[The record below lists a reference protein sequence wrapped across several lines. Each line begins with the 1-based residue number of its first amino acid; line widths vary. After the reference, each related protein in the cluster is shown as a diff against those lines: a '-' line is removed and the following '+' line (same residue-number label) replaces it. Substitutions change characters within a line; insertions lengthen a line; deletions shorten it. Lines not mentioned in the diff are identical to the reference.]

1 MERNFEEVDKMLIGN
16 SNLKSNLED
25 VDEML
30 DRQFKFEVVKRKKY

>member
-25 VDEML
+25 VDEVL